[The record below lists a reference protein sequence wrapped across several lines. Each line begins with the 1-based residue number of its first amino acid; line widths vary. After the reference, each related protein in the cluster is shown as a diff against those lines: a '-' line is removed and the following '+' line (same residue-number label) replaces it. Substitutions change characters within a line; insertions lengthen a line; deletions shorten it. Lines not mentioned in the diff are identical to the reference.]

1 MKKIGNLVIGGIVQK
16 IFNLV
21 LITALLIAGAYSLVV
36 FYQLRNLTE
45 LVNTSGVQQQE
56 SIHDLSSKTM
66 NGMIQSSLGRSTQ
79 LEAYIADDLFS
90 DLEDQVELLK
100 NYAESLYDGK
110 GIHGSFRVPAPDP
123 ANEGKAV
130 VQLLT
135 QEGTDLSR
143 GDIQSKIALLSN
155 MNDMML
161 SQFENSERL
170 NSCFIGT
177 PDGLFII
184 ADDRSG
190 KKFTADGELNHIP
203 VTERPWYKGAVET
216 GGVYFT
222 GIEKDMFTDEIGIV
236 CAIPV
241 YHNGRIVAVVGADM
255 FLGSMKTAVE
265 ETAGQYDQ
273 VLIIDR
279 DGHVIF
285 SPFTEGELQVY
296 SSENAPDLR
305 KSDNAELAAFITEA
319 MQGNNSVKVIKLQD
333 KSYYMTAAEMNTV
346 GWTIIS
352 VIDSSLADQPTVMMQ
367 EKTDEIQQASREI
380 FRNNIRNARNTLIG
394 FLLLIFAL
402 SIFNAIVLGK
412 RIVKPLE
419 TITKRISSLGGDEKQ
434 FRMEDVYRTGDEI
447 ETLAQSFAD
456 ISEKTVAYMNELQT
470 VTAEKE
476 RIGAE
481 LHLATEIQES
491 QLPRIFPP
499 YPYRPEFELFATM
512 IPAKEVGGDF
522 YDFFLIDDDH
532 LALVMADVSGKGVPA
547 ALFMM
552 IAKILIKTRLE
563 AGESPGEV
571 LKNVNNHLL
580 EGNKTGMFVT
590 VWLAVI
596 TLSTGEGVAVNA
608 GHEHPIVRRAG
619 GQYEIVKYKH
629 SMAVA
634 AMEDISFREH
644 TFKMNAGDSLFVYTD
659 GVPEAE
665 NSSREL
671 LGTERVLAALNKDA
685 DASPV
690 QVLENV
696 MCGIDAF
703 VGSAEQFD
711 DITMLSMRYN
721 GGTAG
726 GIHKKMKIE
735 AKKEN
740 LDQVLEFIRSSMD
753 EMTDSVKT
761 KLQMELASEEIFVN
775 IANYAYG
782 AETGNVVIH
791 VDMDRTNSQI
801 AVTFIDSGTPYN
813 PLEKADPD
821 MAATAE
827 DRQIG
832 GLGIYMSKKTSD
844 QMFYRYEDKKNILTI
859 KKNL

>member
-21 LITALLIAGAYSLVV
+21 LITALLIAGAYSLIV
-36 FYQLRNLTE
+36 FYQLRSLSE
-45 LVNTSGVQQQE
+45 LVNTSSVQTQE
-56 SIHDLSSKTM
+56 SIHDLSSETM
-66 NGMIQSSLGRSTQ
+66 NGVVQSSVGRSTQ

-90 DLEDQVELLK
+90 DLMDQVILLK
-100 NYAESLYDGK
+100 IYAENLYDGK
-110 GIHGSFRVPAPDP
+110 GIHGTFRVDAPDP
-123 ANEGKAV
+123 ANEGKAA

-135 QEGTDLSR
+135 QEGTDLNR
-143 GDIQSKIALLSN
+143 ADIQSEIALLSN

-161 SQFENSERL
+161 SQFTNSARM
-170 NSCFIGT
+170 NSCFVGT

-184 ADDRSG
+184 VDDRSAQ
-190 KKFTADGELNHIP
+190 KFSPDGQLNHIP
-203 VTERPWYKGAVET
+203 VTERTWYKGAAET
-216 GGVYFT
+216 GDVYFT

-236 CAIPV
+236 CSVPV
-241 YHNGRIVAVVGADM
+241 YHNGRLVAVVGADM
-255 FLGSMKTAVE
+255 FLGSMKDAVE

-285 SPFTEGELQVY
+285 SPFTEGEMQVY
-296 SSENAPDLR
+296 TSEDAPDLR
-305 KSDNAELAAFITEA
+305 KSDNAELASFITEG
-319 MQGNNSVKVIKLQD
+319 MNGSTDIKQIRVND
-333 KSYYMTAAEMNTV
+333 KSYYMTASEMKTV
-346 GWTIIS
+346 GWTIVS
-352 VIDSSLADQPTVMMQ
+352 VIDCSLVDQPTAMLQ
-367 EKTDEIQQASREI
+367 EKTDEIQRASREE
-380 FRNNIRNARNTLIG
+380 FRKNIRNARNTLAG
-394 FLLLIFAL
+394 FLLAILAL

-419 TITKRISSLGGDEKQ
+419 TITKRIASLSEDERQ
-434 FRMEDVYRTGDEI
+434 FRMEDIYRTGDEI

-580 EGNKTGMFVT
+580 DGNKTGMFVT
-590 VWLAVI
+590 VWLGVI

-608 GHEHPIVRRAG
+608 GHEHPILRRAG
-619 GQYEIVKYKH
+619 GQYEIIKYKH

-644 TFKMNAGDSLFVYTD
+644 TFKMEPGDSLFVYTD

-665 NSSREL
+665 NNSREL
-671 LGTERVLAALNKDA
+671 FGSDRLLAALNGNA
-685 DASPV
+685 DAAPV
-690 QVLENV
+690 QILENV
-696 MCGIDAF
+696 ISGIDAF
-703 VGSAEQFD
+703 VGNAEQFD

-721 GGTAG
+721 GGTTG
-726 GIHKKMKIE
+726 GIHKKLKVE

-753 EMTDSVKT
+753 EMTDSTKT

-782 AETGNVVIH
+782 GETGNVVIH

-821 MAATAE
+821 MAASAE

-844 QMFYRYEDKKNILTI
+844 QMFYRYEDRKNILTI

>member
-1 MKKIGNLVIGGIVQK
+1 MKKIGNLVFGGIVHK

-21 LITALLIAGAYSLVV
+21 LITALLIAGAYSLIVT
-36 FYQLRNLTE
+36 YQLKNLSE
-45 LVNTSGVQQQE
+45 LVNESSMQTQE
-56 SIHDLSSKTM
+56 SIHDLSSETM
-66 NGMIQSSLGRSTQ
+66 NGVVQSSVGRSTQ

-90 DLEDQVELLK
+90 DVMEQVVLLK
-100 NYAESLYDGK
+100 IYAENLYDGK
-110 GIHGSFRVPAPDP
+110 GIHGSFRISAPDP
-123 ANEGKAV
+123 ANEGKAA

-135 QEGTDLSR
+135 QEGTDLNR
-143 GDIQSKIALLSN
+143 GDIQSEVALLSN

-161 SQFENSERL
+161 SQFTNFDRL

-184 ADDRSG
+184 VDDRSAQKYSAEG
-190 KKFTADGELNHIP
+190 KLNHIP
-203 VTERPWYKGAVET
+203 VTERPWYKGAAET

-222 GIEKDMFTDEIGIV
+222 GVEKDMFTDEIGIV
-236 CAIPV
+236 CSVPV
-241 YHNGRIVAVVGADM
+241 YHNGRLVAVVGADM
-255 FLGSMKTAVE
+255 FLGSMKNAVE

-285 SPFTEGELQVY
+285 SPFTEGDLQVY
-296 SSENAPDLR
+296 TAEEAPDLR
-305 KSDNAELAAFITEA
+305 KSDNAELASFIEEG
-319 MQGNNSVKVIKLQD
+319 MKGNTGIKLIRMKD
-333 KSYYMTAAEMNTV
+333 KSYYMTASEMKTV
-346 GWTIIS
+346 GWTIVS
-352 VIDSSLADQPTVMMQ
+352 VIDSSLVDQPTAMLQ
-367 EKTDEIQQASREI
+367 EKTDEIQRASREV
-380 FRNNIRNARNTLIG
+380 FRKNIRNARNTLVG
-394 FLLLIFAL
+394 FLMLLFVL
-402 SIFNAIVLGK
+402 SMVNAVLLGK

-419 TITKRISSLGGDEKQ
+419 TITKKIASLGNEEIQ
-434 FRMEDVYRTGDEI
+434 FRMEDAYRTGDEI

-499 YPYRPEFELFATM
+499 YPYRPEFELFASM

-571 LKNVNNHLL
+571 LKKVNNHLL

-608 GHEHPIVRRAG
+608 GHEHPILRRAG
-619 GQYEIVKYKH
+619 GQYEIIKYKH

-644 TFKMNAGDSLFVYTD
+644 TFTMGPGDSLFVYTD

-665 NSSREL
+665 NKSREL
-671 LGTERVLAALNKDA
+671 FGTDRLLAALNENT

-690 QVLENV
+690 QILENV
-696 MCGIDAF
+696 MGGIDAF
-703 VGSAEQFD
+703 VGQAEQFD
-711 DITMLSMRYN
+711 DITMLSLRYN
-721 GGTAG
+721 GGTTG

-782 AETGNVVIH
+782 TETGNVVIH

-821 MAATAE
+821 MAASAE